1 MGSAGSYVKHRLSSL
16 IGHASDSRGGPL
28 MVIDVLRQMGERRP
42 VHHAVGKPLRD
53 AVSASLTR

>member
-1 MGSAGSYVKHRLSSL
+1 
-16 IGHASDSRGGPL
+16 